1 MAGWVEQG
9 MKTIEGT
16 IFSSDVRHSALLSRL
31 HLTEEEIAEYTT
43 VLNSIL
49 EYFAKLNELDTSQV
63 PPTSHSIK
71 MQNVFREDVTIPSL
85 PVEEALANAP
95 ESKANCFK
103 VPRIIQ
109 EM

>member
-1 MAGWVEQG
+1 
-9 MKTIEGT
+9 MKMSEGT
-16 IFSSDVRHSALLSRL
+16 IFPKDVRHAALLSRL
-31 HLTEEEIAEYTT
+31 HLTEEEITEYTE

-49 EYFAKLNELDTSQV
+49 EYFAKLKELDTTQV

-71 MQNVFREDVTIPSL
+71 MQNVFREDVTTPSL

-95 ESKANCFK
+95 ESEANCFK
-103 VPRIIQ
+103 VPKIIQ

>member
-1 MAGWVEQG
+1 
-9 MKTIEGT
+9 MKTSEGT
-16 IFSSDVRHSALLSRL
+16 IIPKDVRHAALLSRL
-31 HLTEEEIAEYTT
+31 HLTEEEITDYTR

-49 EYFAKLNELDTSQV
+49 EYFAKLNQLDTSQV

-71 MQNVFREDVTIPSL
+71 MQNVFREDETMPSL

-95 ESKANCFK
+95 ESESDCFK
-103 VPRIIQ
+103 VPKIIQ

>member
-1 MAGWVEQG
+1 METSEE
-9 MKTIEGT
+9 KITRN
-16 IFSSDVRHSALLSRL
+16 DVRHAALLSRL
-31 HLTEEEIAEYTT
+31 HLTDEEITEYTQ

-49 EYFAKLNELDTSQV
+49 EYFAKLDELDTAQI

-71 MQNVFREDVTIPSL
+71 MQNVFREDLVTPSL

-95 ESKANCFK
+95 ESEENCFK
-103 VPRIIQ
+103 VPKIIQ